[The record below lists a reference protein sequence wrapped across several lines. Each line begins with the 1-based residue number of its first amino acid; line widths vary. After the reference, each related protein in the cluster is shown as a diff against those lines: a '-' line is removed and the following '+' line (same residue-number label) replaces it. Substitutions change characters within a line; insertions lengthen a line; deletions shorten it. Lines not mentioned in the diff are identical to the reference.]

1 MRHVYELLTIW
12 PGGEYVHMRTED
24 LHVIS
29 ARYNRCRAQDVAI
42 RIRKDGTILTIRE
55 ADEMCGEKWPIVP
68 QVVKRKKRVYGQKQ
82 IPNIKRKAVAEIDV
96 DGTILRIF
104 PSAEKMADEIGICWS
119 AASGWA
125 RSGKIRETGCI
136 YRYLEDMQNESNA

>member
-1 MRHVYELLTIW
+1 MVYELLTIW
-12 PGGEYVHMRTED
+12 PGGEYVHFSTENKNA
-24 LHVIS
+24 ICEK
-29 ARYNRCRAQDVAI
+29 YNRCREQEIPI
-42 RIRKDGTILTIRE
+42 RIREDGRILTIRE

-68 QVVKRKKRVYGQKQ
+68 QVVKRKKRVYGYQK
-82 IPNIKRKAVAEIDV
+82 ISNIKRKAVAEIDE

-125 RSGKIRETGCI
+125 RSGKIRETGCR
-136 YRYLEDMQNESNA
+136 YRYVEEMQNESNA

>member
-1 MRHVYELLTIW
+1 MAKYELLTIW
-12 PGGEYVHMRTED
+12 PGGEHVHLVTED
-24 LHVIS
+24 KNVL
-29 ARYNRCRAQDVAI
+29 AAKYNYGRETEMSLRV
-42 RIRKDGTILTIRE
+42 RTDGRILTIRE
-55 ADEMCGEKWPIVP
+55 ADELCGEKWPIVP

-96 DGTILRIF
+96 DGTILRTF
-104 PSAEKMADEIGICWS
+104 PSAEKMADAIGICWS
-119 AASGWA
+119 AASEWA